1 MKERMNTIVV
11 DDMISVSLFFL
22 KRLLKRLTLAIIIT
36 YIFS

>member
-22 KRLLKRLTLAIIIT
+22 KKGYLKGLL
-36 YIFS
+36 